1 MDGEVV
7 KILGP
12 SNAPEVIENEMVEH
26 FFKYNSS
33 SKEFTNLGAKS
44 FSAITDAVALKKEY

>member
-1 MDGEVV
+1 VDGEVI

-12 SNAPEVIENEMVEH
+12 STAPEVIENEMVEH

-44 FSAITDAVALKKEY
+44 FSAITDAVALKKEF

>member
-7 KILGP
+7 KVFGS
-12 SNAPEVIENEMVEH
+12 SNAPDVIDSDMVDR

-33 SKEFTNLGAKS
+33 IKEFICLEAKS
-44 FSAITDAVALKKEY
+44 FSPITDAVALKKEH